1 MKTEEEGRKTAMN
14 ARDVITLMA
23 IYVAIYY
30 FNARRLLFWIREFDK
45 EYFQS
50 LGFVGGVGMRNSV
63 AIGKILFDRSLPK
76 PDYPPGFKFRLKF
89 TRFILF
95 FSPGVA
101 VVMIFLA
108 A

>member
-1 MKTEEEGRKTAMN
+1 MN
-14 ARDVITLMA
+14 AREMITLMA

-45 EYFQS
+45 EYFKS

-63 AIGKILFDRSLPK
+63 AIGKILFDKSLPK
-76 PDYPPGFKFRLKF
+76 PDYPSGFKFRLKL
-89 TRFILF
+89 TRLMLF
-95 FSPGVA
+95 LSPGVA
-101 VVMIFLA
+101 IVMIFLA

>member
-1 MKTEEEGRKTAMN
+1 MN

-45 EYFQS
+45 DYFQS

-63 AIGKILFDRSLPK
+63 AIGKILFDSSLPK
-76 PDYPPGFKFRLKF
+76 PDYPPGFKFRLKL
-89 TRFILF
+89 TRLMLF
-95 FSPGVA
+95 LSPAVA
-101 VVMIFLA
+101 IAMIFLTA
-108 A
+108 